1 MAGFQGAQPMAS
13 SGPMACRGCAAKL
26 PAQPL
31 QAALQQVGLGGAP
44 EDAAEIA
51 GDPPLLQSVD
61 GFPALLSD
69 PWLNGRLTALHAS
82 SDLWAC
88 GAAVDSAQAIVT
100 LPVLDAS
107 DQQELLAQTLAGVR
121 RCWTNSRP
129 G

>member
-1 MAGFQGAQPMAS
+1 M
-13 SGPMACRGCAAKL
+13 
-26 PAQPL
+26 
-31 QAALQQVGLGGAP
+31 
-44 EDAAEIA
+44 
-51 GDPPLLQSVD
+51 D

-121 RCWTNSRP
+121 SVLDEQQARLIGGHTLEARSAAPQPAELGLQLSLCVNGRSDGPPWGKGASNRGMP
-129 G
+129 CC